1 MHVRAAPGPGP
12 GRIHLGRAIGRPYHP
27 DQGGPWR
34 RGVAPGA
41 GPQRDVTPPHRYA
54 PAGASGAAAAC
65 DSDLMSMRQPVSRA
79 ASRAFWPSF
88 PIASDSW

>member
-1 MHVRAAPGPGP
+1 MHVSASSRERPI
-12 GRIHLGRAIGRPYHP
+12 RIDLGRAIG
-27 DQGGPWR
+27 QGDHADERGSR
-34 RGVAPGA
+34 RRSAAPAAGA
-41 GPQRDVTPPHRYA
+41 QRDVTPPHRYA
-54 PAGASGAAAAC
+54 PRGASGAAAAW